1 MGDRVQDAVGRARAV
16 LDGLG
21 AAGADG
27 EPVEKTIWG
36 SPAGK
41 KRLAPRLV
49 KLLPKHRV
57 YVEPFAGSAA
67 VLFEKEPAEVEA
79 INDADP
85 EIGKAFRIIR
95 KLNPKKIE
103 TLRGMTWTGDEAT
116 FKRLL
121 DASPRGELEQ
131 LHRFLYLTHFS
142 YGKMRGRT
150 FSPNVQGI
158 EAKTMAR
165 LERHAPRLAK
175 VKVHSGD
182 YEPVVRKYDGA
193 DTAFFL
199 DPPYPGYNVDV
210 GESKFDEERFFE
222 VLKSLKGKWLMTY
235 GIRGKLPKLLK
246 DAGFHIKRIRTPR
259 TIGAMRGVGGP
270 SVLTQV
276 ELDAKLFKAEV
287 RLSDEV
293 LEDSIE
299 RGELRQTIM
308 EMMAEAISRDME
320 EVLING
326 DTLSADPFLAV
337 MDGVLKQATS
347 NIVDA
352 AAAPIAKDLLR
363 DMLKT
368 LPSEHLRDKKAMRF
382 MTSVDADLDYRN
394 TLADRATVAGD
405 RLLEGDTPV
414 LYSGVPLQPIPLFPE
429 NLGAGSDQTVILLCN
444 PKNIH
449 VGIWRN
455 IRVESARDISE
466 GTLKIVATLRFD
478 VKFAEEP
485 GVAKAINVQL

>member
-1 MGDRVQDAVGRARAV
+1 MSYTDNRTILQKADLALADLTAGG
-16 LDGLG
+16 GLLKP
-21 AAGADG
+21 AQAQKFMRLLIKD
-27 EPVEKTIWG
+27 
-36 SPAGK
+36 SPLM
-41 KRLAPRLV
+41 RLATVVPMQSPKQQLSKIKFGSRVPRPGQEATALT
-49 KLLPKHRV
+49 
-57 YVEPFAGSAA
+57 
-67 VLFEKEPAEVEA
+67 PAE
-79 INDADP
+79 
-85 EIGKAFRIIR
+85 R
-95 KLNPKKIE
+95 
-103 TLRGMTWTGDEAT
+103 
-116 FKRLL
+116 
-121 DASPRGELEQ
+121 S
-131 LHRFLYLTHFS
+131 
-142 YGKMRGRT
+142 
-150 FSPNVQGI
+150 
-158 EAKTMAR
+158 
-165 LERHAPRLAK
+165 APDL
-175 VKVHSGD
+175 S
-182 YEPVVRKYDGA
+182 
-193 DTAFFL
+193 
-199 DPPYPGYNVDV
+199 
-210 GESKFDEERFFE
+210 
-222 VLKSLKGKWLMTY
+222 
-235 GIRGKLPKLLK
+235 
-246 DAGFHIKRIRTPR
+246 
-259 TIGAMRGVGGP
+259 
-270 SVLTQV
+270 QV

-352 AAAPIAKDLLR
+352 AATPIAKDLLR

-429 NLGAGSDQTVILLCN
+429 NLGAGSDQTVVLLCN

-478 VKFAEEP
+478 VKFTEEP

>member
-1 MGDRVQDAVGRARAV
+1 MSYTDNRTILQKADLALADLTAGGGLLKPAQAQKFMRLLIKDSPLMRLATVVPMASPKQQLSKIKFGSRVLRPGQEATALGVADRARPD
-16 LDGLG
+16 L
-21 AAGADG
+21 
-27 EPVEKTIWG
+27 
-36 SPAGK
+36 S
-41 KRLAPRLV
+41 
-49 KLLPKHRV
+49 
-57 YVEPFAGSAA
+57 
-67 VLFEKEPAEVEA
+67 
-79 INDADP
+79 
-85 EIGKAFRIIR
+85 
-95 KLNPKKIE
+95 
-103 TLRGMTWTGDEAT
+103 
-116 FKRLL
+116 
-121 DASPRGELEQ
+121 
-131 LHRFLYLTHFS
+131 
-142 YGKMRGRT
+142 
-150 FSPNVQGI
+150 
-158 EAKTMAR
+158 
-165 LERHAPRLAK
+165 
-175 VKVHSGD
+175 
-182 YEPVVRKYDGA
+182 
-193 DTAFFL
+193 
-199 DPPYPGYNVDV
+199 
-210 GESKFDEERFFE
+210 
-222 VLKSLKGKWLMTY
+222 
-235 GIRGKLPKLLK
+235 
-246 DAGFHIKRIRTPR
+246 
-259 TIGAMRGVGGP
+259 
-270 SVLTQV
+270 QV

-347 NIVDA
+347 NVVDA
-352 AAAPIAKDLLR
+352 GAAPITKNLLR

-368 LPSEHLRDKKAMRF
+368 IPSEHLRDKKAMRF

-394 TLADRATVAGD
+394 TLAERATTVGD

-429 NLGAGSDQTVILLCN
+429 NLGAGSDQTVIVLCN
-444 PKNIH
+444 PKNLH

>member
-1 MGDRVQDAVGRARAV
+1 MSYTDNRTILQKADLALAALTAGGGLLKSAQAQKFMRLLIKDSPLMRLATVVPMASPKQQLSKIKFGSRVLRPGQEATALGVADRARPD
-16 LDGLG
+16 L
-21 AAGADG
+21 
-27 EPVEKTIWG
+27 
-36 SPAGK
+36 S
-41 KRLAPRLV
+41 
-49 KLLPKHRV
+49 
-57 YVEPFAGSAA
+57 
-67 VLFEKEPAEVEA
+67 
-79 INDADP
+79 
-85 EIGKAFRIIR
+85 
-95 KLNPKKIE
+95 
-103 TLRGMTWTGDEAT
+103 
-116 FKRLL
+116 
-121 DASPRGELEQ
+121 
-131 LHRFLYLTHFS
+131 
-142 YGKMRGRT
+142 
-150 FSPNVQGI
+150 
-158 EAKTMAR
+158 
-165 LERHAPRLAK
+165 
-175 VKVHSGD
+175 
-182 YEPVVRKYDGA
+182 
-193 DTAFFL
+193 
-199 DPPYPGYNVDV
+199 
-210 GESKFDEERFFE
+210 
-222 VLKSLKGKWLMTY
+222 
-235 GIRGKLPKLLK
+235 
-246 DAGFHIKRIRTPR
+246 
-259 TIGAMRGVGGP
+259 
-270 SVLTQV
+270 QV

-347 NIVDA
+347 NVVDA
-352 AAAPIAKDLLR
+352 GAAPISKNLLR

-368 LPSEHLRDKKAMRF
+368 IPSEHLRDKKAMRF

-394 TLADRATVAGD
+394 TLAERATTVGD

-429 NLGAGSDQTVILLCN
+429 NLGAGSDQTVIVLCN
-444 PKNIH
+444 PKNLH

>member
-1 MGDRVQDAVGRARAV
+1 MSYTDNRTILQKADLALADLTAGGGILKPAQAQKFMRLLIKDSPLMRLATVVPMQSPKQQLSKIKFGSRVLRPGAEATALPLADRARPD
-16 LDGLG
+16 L
-21 AAGADG
+21 
-27 EPVEKTIWG
+27 
-36 SPAGK
+36 S
-41 KRLAPRLV
+41 
-49 KLLPKHRV
+49 
-57 YVEPFAGSAA
+57 
-67 VLFEKEPAEVEA
+67 
-79 INDADP
+79 
-85 EIGKAFRIIR
+85 
-95 KLNPKKIE
+95 
-103 TLRGMTWTGDEAT
+103 
-116 FKRLL
+116 
-121 DASPRGELEQ
+121 
-131 LHRFLYLTHFS
+131 
-142 YGKMRGRT
+142 
-150 FSPNVQGI
+150 
-158 EAKTMAR
+158 
-165 LERHAPRLAK
+165 
-175 VKVHSGD
+175 
-182 YEPVVRKYDGA
+182 
-193 DTAFFL
+193 
-199 DPPYPGYNVDV
+199 
-210 GESKFDEERFFE
+210 
-222 VLKSLKGKWLMTY
+222 
-235 GIRGKLPKLLK
+235 
-246 DAGFHIKRIRTPR
+246 
-259 TIGAMRGVGGP
+259 
-270 SVLTQV
+270 QV

-337 MDGVLKQATS
+337 MDGALKQATS
-347 NIVDA
+347 NVVDA
-352 AAAPIAKDLLR
+352 GGAAISKNLLR

-368 LPSEHLRDKKAMRF
+368 IPSEHLRDKKAMRF

-394 TLADRATVAGD
+394 TLAERATAVGD

-455 IRVESARDISE
+455 IRIESARDISE

-478 VKFAEEP
+478 VKYAEEP